1 MRVLTRAKP
10 LSSPPRS
17 RAAGFTL
24 IELIIVITILGALAV
39 LALPRLVDTDLWQL
53 RAFGDDMQSQMQALL
68 RRALTQRRPI
78 VATITPAGL
87 SFTYANGAA
96 IATLGCP
103 ATSSPCIAEA
113 GTRSITFN
121 QANSGSSL
129 TSTGAALTITVSS
142 GTYTQAYRLE
152 HETGLFYPLP

>member
-1 MRVLTRAKP
+1 MLKRAAS

-39 LALPRLVDTDLWQL
+39 LALPRLVDTEMWRL
-53 RAFGDDMQSQMQALL
+53 RAFGDDMQSQLQALQ

-78 VATITPAGL
+78 IATITPTGL
-87 SFTYANGAA
+87 SFAYVNGAA
-96 IATLGCP
+96 IAVLPCP
-103 ATSSPCIAEA
+103 ATSSPCIAEP

-121 QANSGSSL
+121 HANSGSSL
-129 TSTGAALTITVSS
+129 TSAAAALTITVSAS
-142 GTYTQAYRLE
+142 GYTQAYRLE
-152 HETGLFYPLP
+152 HETGLFYLLP